1 MRTET
6 SSRILERV
14 AILSDELRG
23 IRRALEM
30 QFLISALAND
40 DMKHERQE
48 ATWDVIDKAIQ
59 DVLEEWEW
67 K

>member
-1 MRTET
+1 MRAET
-6 SSRILERV
+6 ANRILERV

-23 IRRALEM
+23 IRRALELR
-30 QFLISALAND
+30 FLISALAND

-48 ATWDVIDKAIQ
+48 ATWDVIDAAIL
-59 DVLEEWEW
+59 DVLEEW